1 MKQTSYRFK
10 IIALVLLCLFFIGLY
25 LTYQTYGNWSFSLP
39 IRGKKILAFMLV
51 ALATSVSTISFQTL
65 TRNQFL
71 TPGILGLDNFYILIQ
86 TLLFFFVGGV
96 KMLSQESIWMFLAN
110 ILLMTIFSVLFLFYF
125 MEKATGNLFLLL
137 IVGMVSGT
145 MFSSLSTFLQVLMDP
160 NEYDLLQGKLFASF
174 SNVNSNHLI
183 VAAIIILCSVAYL
196 WHVAPELNILLLGND
211 PAVNLGI
218 ALHAFQKK
226 ALVSIVLLTGAATA
240 LVGPTIFLGFI
251 IATISYRVFNTYRH
265 HQLFL
270 GSFLIGVTLLI
281 SGQFLVEQV
290 FKWNTTISVV
300 IQFIGGIF
308 FVGKII
314 AERKKA

>member
-1 MKQTSYRFK
+1 MKQTSYRVK
-10 IIALVLLCLFFIGLY
+10 ILSLVVLCIFFIGLY
-25 LTYQTYGNWSFSLP
+25 LTYQTYGNWGFSFA
-39 IRGKKILAFMLV
+39 IRGKKVLAFILV

-96 KMLSQESIWMFLAN
+96 QMLAQESIWMFLAN
-110 ILLMTIFSVLFLFYF
+110 ILLMTIFSVIFLLYF

-137 IVGMVSGT
+137 MVGMVSGT

-183 VAAIIILCSVAYL
+183 IATLIILLAVGYL
-196 WHVAPELNILLLGND
+196 WYVAPELNVLLLGND
-211 PAVNLGI
+211 PAINLGVS
-218 ALHAFQKK
+218 LHQFQKK
-226 ALVSIVLLTGAATA
+226 ALIAIVLLTGVATA

-251 IATISYRVFNTYRH
+251 VATISYRVFNTYRH

-281 SGQFLVEQV
+281 CGQFLVEQV

>member
-1 MKQTSYRFK
+1 MKQMTYRFK
-10 IIALVLLCLFFIGLY
+10 IFVLISLAIAFIGLY
-25 LTYQTYGNWSFSLP
+25 LTYQTYGNWSFSFA
-39 IRGKKILAFMLV
+39 IRGKKVFAFLLV
-51 ALATSVSTISFQTL
+51 SLATSVSTISFQTL

-71 TPGILGLDNFYILIQ
+71 TPGILGLDNLYILMQ

-96 KMLSQESIWMFLAN
+96 TMLSQESIWMFLAN
-110 ILLMTIFSVLFLFYF
+110 IILMTIFSVLFLLYF

-137 IVGMVSGT
+137 MVGMVSGT

-183 VAAIIILCSVAYL
+183 IATVIILVAVFYL

-211 PAVNLGI
+211 PAINLGI
-218 ALHAFQKK
+218 NLHRFQKK
-226 ALVSIVLLTGAATA
+226 ALIAIVLLTGAATA

-251 IATISYRVFNTYRH
+251 VATISYRVFNTYRH

-270 GSFLIGVTLLI
+270 GSFLISVTLLI

>member
-39 IRGKKILAFMLV
+39 IRGKKIFAFMLV

-110 ILLMTIFSVLFLFYF
+110 ILLMTIFSVLFLLYF

-137 IVGMVSGT
+137 MVGMVSGT

-211 PAVNLGI
+211 PAINLGI

>member
-110 ILLMTIFSVLFLFYF
+110 ILLMTIFSVLFLLYF
-125 MEKATGNLFLLL
+125 MEKSTGNLFLLL
-137 IVGMVSGT
+137 MVGMVSGT

-281 SGQFLVEQV
+281 SGQFLVEQI

>member
-1 MKQTSYRFK
+1 MKQISYRFK

-110 ILLMTIFSVLFLFYF
+110 ILLMTIFSVLFLLYF

-137 IVGMVSGT
+137 MVGMVSGT

-211 PAVNLGI
+211 PAINLGI

>member
-110 ILLMTIFSVLFLFYF
+110 ILLMTVFSVLFLLYF

-137 IVGMVSGT
+137 MVGMVSGT

-211 PAVNLGI
+211 PATNLGI

>member
-1 MKQTSYRFK
+1 MKQISYRFK

-110 ILLMTIFSVLFLFYF
+110 ILLMTIFSVLFLLYF

-137 IVGMVSGT
+137 MVGMVSGT

-183 VAAIIILCSVAYL
+183 LAAIIILGSVAYL

-211 PAVNLGI
+211 PAINLGI

>member
-39 IRGKKILAFMLV
+39 IRGKKILVFMLV

-110 ILLMTIFSVLFLFYF
+110 ILLMTIFSVLFLLYF

-137 IVGMVSGT
+137 MVGMVSGT

-211 PAVNLGI
+211 PAINLGI